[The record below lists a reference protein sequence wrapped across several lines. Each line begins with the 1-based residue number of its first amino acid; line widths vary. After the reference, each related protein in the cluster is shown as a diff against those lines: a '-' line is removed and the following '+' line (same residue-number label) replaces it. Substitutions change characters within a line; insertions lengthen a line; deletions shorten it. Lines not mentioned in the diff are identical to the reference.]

1 MSPSQN
7 GLTSC
12 LAKLE
17 AYCHTWQLDVNI
29 NNSKVIIFNPSGRKL
44 VGSQFY
50 FPGKL
55 LEIVQSYCYL
65 GVDLL
70 CSGSFRAA
78 RGNLVDKAGKVMFP
92 LLSAITNHVQRRYS
106 YLIC

>member
-17 AYCHTWQLDVNI
+17 AYCHTWQLDVNMKK
-29 NNSKVIIFNPSGRKL
+29 SKVIPSGRKL
-44 VGSQFY
+44 VGPPFY
-50 FPGKL
+50 FQGKL
-55 LEIVQSYCYL
+55 LGIVQSYCYL

-78 RGNLVDKAGKVMFP
+78 RGNF
-92 LLSAITNHVQRRYS
+92 SR
-106 YLIC
+106 